1 MKEEMEKAYEDFEEN
16 ELEKK
21 VEEAN
26 EIAFIN
32 HSMQWKTK
40 EKPLP
45 LTNDEKTKKEESPKL
60 NLK

>member
-1 MKEEMEKAYEDFEEN
+1 MNEQLKKTYEEFEEN
-16 ELEKK
+16 EVEEK

-45 LTNDEKTKKEESPKL
+45 LTNDEKAKKEESPKL

>member
-45 LTNDEKTKKEESPKL
+45 LTNDEKAKKEESPKL

>member
-1 MKEEMEKAYEDFEEN
+1 MEKAYEEFEEN

-32 HSMQWKTK
+32 HSMQWKAK
-40 EKPLP
+40 KKPLS
-45 LTNDEKTKKEESPKL
+45 LTNDDEEKKEESPKL